1 MKHFK
6 LSKKSL
12 MSFAL
17 SVIMLVSMSSMAMI
31 CYAIEWRHPTTNAFN
46 VTLYTDQTKTYS
58 GAKVDPYILFEG
70 RNHSE
75 SRKVWFIPQYTFNS
89 DQIGGWKSDVDKK
102 CKLKSAG
109 EYFLDGESTH
119 DYNKPWW
126 RLCLNN
132 YMLGNGGQ
140 AYGWCW

>member
-17 SVIMLVSMSSMAMI
+17 SVIMLVSMSSMAML
-31 CYAIEWRHPTTNAFN
+31 CYADIIWEHPTTLAFN
-46 VTLYTDQTKTYS
+46 VTLYADQTKTYS
-58 GAKVDPYILFEG
+58 GALIDPYIRYEG
-70 RNHSE
+70 KNHGG
-75 SRKVWFIPQYTFNS
+75 KNVYFTPQYTFAS
-89 DQIGGWKSDVDKK
+89 DQSGFKDDTR
-102 CKLKSAG
+102 G
-109 EYFLDGESTH
+109 EYESKPGEQFVGKKSSS

-126 RLCLNN
+126 RLCLNPKG
-132 YMLGNGGQ
+132 LTSGGK

>member
-1 MKHFK
+1 MKKFK

-17 SVIMLVSMSSMAMI
+17 SAIMLVSMSSMAML
-31 CYAIEWRHPTTNAFN
+31 CYAWNHPTTNAFN
-46 VTLYTDQTKTYS
+46 VTLYADQTKTYS

-75 SRKVWFIPQYTFNS
+75 SRKVWFIPQYTSKGDQS
-89 DQIGGWKSDVDKK
+89 DWENDVTNKR
-102 CKLKSAG
+102 KLINAG
-109 EYFLDGESTH
+109 DNFYNGESTH

-126 RLCLNN
+126 RLCLDN
-132 YMLGNGGQ
+132 YGIGSGGK